1 MERRVA
7 LRKPGAAAGEAVQQ
21 QRPVRVAVQIIRVRQ
36 PEAHHRQHLLHRLRP
51 LLRRLRRLGA
61 LQRRMSLRRPP
72 RLFTADG
79 QLVQR
84 QHTGVV
90 QRGEIPIRLLEL
102 PPLDLH
108 GGGVVRNGVQ
118 QLLLAQ
124 RLRQP
129 SRGGVVGAHTLYIP
143 AVAVATPH
151 VRPAQQ
157 HQPRRAVPCRQ
168 IVAGLQMLHRV
179 LVASRLIRGH
189 ADAPVAEGVGQQC
202 QRLVPPPLQ
211 KPLHGQLPRGHAR
224 LQPGVQR
231 PAVRV
236 ELPQQEEI
244 RPRGGGAV
252 RLVGGRRQRGGQ
264 LPKPPGEQPL
274 IAVLRTARPRRL
286 QRRVGVQTQPRQK
299 QPQHIGGGLCLPR
312 LDLGEVGHRADVL
325 AESRLTPR
333 VCQTLAQDQIAVI
346 AHAPSSRIPCFLQYS
361 RAQRF
366 RQAPKTALGVFPHSV
381 TAPPS

>member
-1 MERRVA
+1 MYARHSS
-7 LRKPGAAAGEAVQQ
+7 
-21 QRPVRVAVQIIRVRQ
+21 I
-36 PEAHHRQHLLHRLRP
+36 
-51 LLRRLRRLGA
+51 
-61 LQRRMSLRRPP
+61 S
-72 RLFTADG
+72 
-79 QLVQR
+79 
-84 QHTGVV
+84 
-90 QRGEIPIRLLEL
+90 
-102 PPLDLH
+102 
-108 GGGVVRNGVQ
+108 
-118 QLLLAQ
+118 
-124 RLRQP
+124 
-129 SRGGVVGAHTLYIP
+129 
-143 AVAVATPH
+143 
-151 VRPAQQ
+151 
-157 HQPRRAVPCRQ
+157 RAVPCRQ

-252 RLVGGRRQRGGQ
+252 RLVGGRRQHGGQ

-333 VCQTLAQDQIAVI
+333 ARQTLAQDQIAVI
-346 AHAPSSRIPCFLQYS
+346 AHAPSSRIPCF
-361 RAQRF
+361 F
-366 RQAPKTALGVFPHSV
+366 TV
-381 TAPPS
+381 